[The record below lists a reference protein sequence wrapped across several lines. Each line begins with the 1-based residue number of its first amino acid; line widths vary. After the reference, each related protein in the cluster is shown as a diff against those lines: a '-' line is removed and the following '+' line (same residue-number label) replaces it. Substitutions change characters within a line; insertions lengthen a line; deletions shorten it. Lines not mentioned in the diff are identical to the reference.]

1 MKDAVTAG
9 PLQSFQVKGKSEPV
23 SPLRRRGRGTCSR
36 LLRRLDA
43 PLVDRVL
50 ELAALTE
57 AFERAERTR
66 ELQLVTVLALPG
78 SETRLVGELVGS
90 TENRARDWGTCLYGD
105 GITFWPIVQILRQA
119 GGDEGIARVLA
130 GVEDGGLVA
139 ERLSGLLG
147 TAPDAS
153 TEETFWAVR
162 RFLEAAARDEPLL
175 VLLEDIHWAEP
186 TLLDLIEYLAGWTR
200 RPHPR
205 RLPRTT

>member
-1 MKDAVTAG
+1 MTVLGAAG
-9 PLQSFQVKGKSEPV
+9 IGKS
-23 SPLRRRGRGTCSR
+23 
-36 LLRRLDA
+36 
-43 PLVDRVL
+43 
-50 ELAALTE
+50 
-57 AFERAERTR
+57 
-66 ELQLVTVLALPG
+66 
-78 SETRLVGELVGS
+78 RLVGELVGS
-90 TENRARDWGTCLYGD
+90 ARIALDPQGHLPSGD

-119 GGDEGIARVLA
+119 GADEGIARVLA

-200 RPHPR
+200 AHPSSSSAPAR
-205 RLPRTT
+205 RDLLERHPAG